1 MNLYPHPRLLIV
13 LRHPRRVLVSSG
25 QECPVRQLLSLCP
38 TPQCDASPLDPVLPT
53 VSPAYHNGFLNTL
66 DPIGSIQ
73 IP

>member
-25 QECPVRQLLSLCP
+25 QECPVSQLPSLSP
-38 TPQCDASPLDPVLPT
+38 TPQPDPSPLDPALQT
-53 VSPAYHNGFLNTL
+53 VTPAHHSELLDTL